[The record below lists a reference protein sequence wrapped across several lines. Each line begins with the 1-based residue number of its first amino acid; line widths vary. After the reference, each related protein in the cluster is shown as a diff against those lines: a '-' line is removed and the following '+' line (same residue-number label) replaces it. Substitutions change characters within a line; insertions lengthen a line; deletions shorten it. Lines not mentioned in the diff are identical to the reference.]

1 MRYVEIE
8 RELKM
13 HYAVELLLA
22 RMESHPEDF
31 SQERSGKWLQ
41 TINAYKKFFTEE
53 EGIAVRDG
61 LRKINMESMTEDI
74 MKRMVKDE
82 VVEEVVWVK
91 PV

>member
-1 MRYVEIE
+1 MMHHAIE
-8 RELKM
+8 M
-13 HYAVELLLA
+13 LLA

-82 VVEEVVWVK
+82 EKSKLDELLEGWADE
-91 PV
+91 PNHTRL